1 MKKFKLLP
9 IILLLPLFFSACSS
23 KSQTDVIDSN
33 TKDISGLLKTLIQK
47 EKEINKLNEKLEDCK
62 ESKTAQ

>member
-1 MKKFKLLP
+1 MKTLKLFTLT
-9 IILLLPLFFSACSS
+9 LLLSLFLNACSS

-47 EKEINKLNEKLEDCK
+47 EKEINTLNEKLEDCK
-62 ESKTAQ
+62 ETKPVQ